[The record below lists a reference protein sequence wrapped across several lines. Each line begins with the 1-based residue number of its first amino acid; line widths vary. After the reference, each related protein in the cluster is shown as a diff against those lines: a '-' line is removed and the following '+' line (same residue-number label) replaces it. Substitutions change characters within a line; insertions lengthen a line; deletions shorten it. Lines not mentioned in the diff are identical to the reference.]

1 VDVTVLLYWEFSFCE
16 LAGASNLIAAPVPYF
31 IIGSSDVLFIRSNV
45 VFRATI
51 VALSLLS
58 ALCAPEAFG
67 TQLSISYT
75 DRILILKARNMSA
88 RPTITV
94 TLVVVLSS
102 FAVAFL
108 PLSFSPR
115 LGSQLFSTI
124 DKIPLVEKP
133 IATSK
138 FNLTTALCGAG
149 LAFDAY
155 AEPAPNSTRW
165 ERGVRTVVLYN
176 KVTMMIMISYNILC
190 FCLYSHKE

>member
-1 VDVTVLLYWEFSFCE
+1 M
-16 LAGASNLIAAPVPYF
+16 AASVAYF
-31 IIGSSDVLFIRSNV
+31 IIGSSSNLLFIRSNV
-45 VFRATI
+45 VFRATV

-58 ALCAPEAFG
+58 ALCAPESFG

-75 DRILILKARNMSA
+75 DLILLLKARNMSA

-115 LGSQLFSTI
+115 LGSQFFSTI

-165 ERGVRTVVLYN
+165 ERGVRNVILYN